1 MILHQTD
8 TGTASLLK
16 QLKNS
21 DRFDYQEQN
30 IAENEEHGRVLNCL
44 ANLEAE
50 TLAPDQEIEMHPEV
64 PGKRPD
70 HKYSYLSHFSDKG
83 YSEVLIQ

>member
-1 MILHQTD
+1 M
-8 TGTASLLK
+8 
-16 QLKNS
+16 
-21 DRFDYQEQN
+21 
-30 IAENEEHGRVLNCL
+30 LNCL